1 MLSTEA
7 YELWY
12 NGASQHELKAINKA
26 QMLGNLSKSDSK
38 RLADWALDR
47 LGDLDDQQTK
57 ADSYKGAL
65 GLNAA
70 NVAGKHIQHIHAK
83 CADDIKRNMEQYP
96 VISDEEAA
104 KMLFEERIESEL
116 AKKIQ
121 AAFVVTTIDVG

>member
-1 MLSTEA
+1 MLATEA

-26 QMLGNLSKSDSK
+26 QMLGNLSKSESK
-38 RLADWALDR
+38 KLADWALDR
-47 LGDLDDQQTK
+47 LGDLDSQQSK
-57 ADSYKGAL
+57 VDSYKGAL
-65 GLNAA
+65 GLSAS
-70 NVAGKHIQHIHAK
+70 NVAGKHIQHINAK

-121 AAFVVTTIDVG
+121 AAFVVTTIGVC